1 MTNEMQQSNQEL
13 QRLRVDEVR
22 RRSLQKRLDAARFE
36 GGVDGQVMNL
46 VMVFIVG
53 TVFSHRNFSLKWFS
67 SGTQIGFRFQ
77 VWISIGER
85 KKGSCNLRTFCS
97 GS

>member
-1 MTNEMQQSNQEL
+1 MTDEMQRGNQEL

-46 VMVFIVG
+46 VRALIIRI
-53 TVFSHRNFSLKWFS
+53 FSH
-67 SGTQIGFRFQ
+67 
-77 VWISIGER
+77 
-85 KKGSCNLRTFCS
+85 
-97 GS
+97 